1 MALIFQVHVLS
12 ALILV
17 MMYLPFYLY
26 TFVKSPIAK
35 KKETLVQVGI
45 AVILFLLLTVN
56 VWLVLLYLRGTN
68 HLLDPFINREIGK
81 NGIDGTARYWL
92 YTPISLMVLLILQ
105 FLYAVLNWKKFARW
119 KKILHFIYFVFF
131 FLSTGL
137 FPWQHLVENGNTF
150 AELIQFPFRFFVPA
164 TILLLAITGL
174 TVTRFV
180 NWRKKYCCF
189 TLCLCGCWSH
199 SEYDGYYR
207 SCKNGGT
214 RW

>member
-1 MALIFQVHVLS
+1 M
-12 ALILV
+12 
-17 MMYLPFYLY
+17 
-26 TFVKSPIAK
+26 
-35 KKETLVQVGI
+35 QVGI

-119 KKILHFIYFVFF
+119 KKILHFIYFIFF

-137 FPWQHLVENGNTF
+137 FRGS
-150 AELIQFPFRFFVPA
+150 I
-164 TILLLAITGL
+164 
-174 TVTRFV
+174 
-180 NWRKKYCCF
+180 
-189 TLCLCGCWSH
+189 
-199 SEYDGYYR
+199 
-207 SCKNGGT
+207 
-214 RW
+214 